1 VPDPSVS
8 ATTADR
14 PGNRL
19 SDRLS
24 DRAEDRRGDHA
35 VPGPAI
41 AETKRTLDVT
51 PGLTGEPTDAE
62 RARTIVTAGRT
73 AALSTVAVDS
83 GGVPFGSLVAH
94 AVDELGRPLL
104 CLSDLAEH
112 SRNLTADPRA
122 SVLVTEAGDGDPL
135 ASGRVTL
142 LGEVSVLAGDERA
155 TAMAS
160 YKAVHPDAFY
170 VEFSDFRIYRLE
182 VTSARFVGG
191 FGRMSWVDA
200 AGYASAEPDPLRPHR
215 AGIVEHMNNDHAD
228 SLIGFC
234 RVLAGRPDT
243 ATARMLDVDRYGFSV
258 LATDGPAGAPGN
270 PHAVRFGF
278 DAVTDTPLGVRT
290 AMIELVRR
298 VRG

>member
-14 PGNRL
+14 PG
-19 SDRLS
+19 
-24 DRAEDRRGDHA
+24 DRRNDHA
-35 VPGPAI
+35 VPGPAV
-41 AETKRTLDVT
+41 AETKRTLDAT
-51 PGLTGEPTDAE
+51 PGLIGEPTDAE
-62 RARTIVTAGRT
+62 RARTIVTAGHT

-94 AVDELGRPLL
+94 AVDGLGRPLL

-122 SVLVTEAGDGDPL
+122 SVLVTESGDGDPL
-135 ASGRVTL
+135 ALGRVTL
-142 LGEVSVLAGDERA
+142 LGEVSVLAGDERSTALA
-155 TAMAS
+155 TYQAA
-160 YKAVHPDAFY
+160 HPDAFY

-228 SLIGFC
+228 SLVAFC
-234 RVLAGRPDT
+234 RMLAGRPDT
-243 ATARMLDVDRYGFSV
+243 TTARMLDVDRYGFSV
-258 LATDGPAGAPGN
+258 LAGDGPEGDPGN
-270 PHAVRFGF
+270 LKALRFGF
-278 DAVTDTPLGVRT
+278 DAVTDTPLEVRT
-290 AMIELVRR
+290 AMVELVRR
-298 VRG
+298 VRSQA

>member
-1 VPDPSVS
+1 MPDPSVS

-41 AETKRTLDVT
+41 AETKRTLDAT
-51 PGLTGEPTDAE
+51 PGLIGEPTDAE

-73 AALSTVAVDS
+73 AALSTVAADS

-155 TAMAS
+155 TALAS

-200 AGYASAEPDPLRPHR
+200 AG
-215 AGIVEHMNNDHAD
+215 
-228 SLIGFC
+228 
-234 RVLAGRPDT
+234 
-243 ATARMLDVDRYGFSV
+243 
-258 LATDGPAGAPGN
+258 
-270 PHAVRFGF
+270 
-278 DAVTDTPLGVRT
+278 
-290 AMIELVRR
+290 
-298 VRG
+298 

>member
-1 VPDPSVS
+1 MRNTASVPRPPRRP
-8 ATTADR
+8 ADYLPGR
-14 PGNRL
+14 PG
-19 SDRLS
+19 
-24 DRAEDRRGDHA
+24 
-35 VPGPAI
+35 PGA
-41 AETKRTLDVT
+41 LD
-51 PGLTGEPTDAE
+51 DAE

-122 SVLVTEAGDGDPL
+122 SVLVTELVTEAGNGDPL

-142 LGEVSVLAGDERA
+142 LGEVAVLAGDERA
-155 TAMAS
+155 TALAS

-200 AGYASAEPDPLRPHR
+200 AGYASAEPDPLRPYR

-228 SLIGFC
+228 SLIASASC
-234 RVLAGRPDT
+234 WPAARTPRPRGCSTST
-243 ATARMLDVDRYGFSV
+243 ATASRCWPPTARR
-258 LATDGPAGAPGN
+258 ATPAT
-270 PHAVRFGF
+270 HARSESGS
-278 DAVTDTPLGVRT
+278 TR
-290 AMIELVRR
+290 
-298 VRG
+298 

>member
-14 PGNRL
+14 P
-19 SDRLS
+19 S
-24 DRAEDRRGDHA
+24 DRADDRRGDHA

-41 AETKRTLDVT
+41 AETKRTLDAT
-51 PGLTGEPTDAE
+51 PGLIGEPTDAE

-104 CLSDLAEH
+104 CMSDLAEH
-112 SRNLTADPRA
+112 SRNLTADPR
-122 SVLVTEAGDGDPL
+122 
-135 ASGRVTL
+135 
-142 LGEVSVLAGDERA
+142 
-155 TAMAS
+155 
-160 YKAVHPDAFY
+160 
-170 VEFSDFRIYRLE
+170 
-182 VTSARFVGG
+182 
-191 FGRMSWVDA
+191 
-200 AGYASAEPDPLRPHR
+200 
-215 AGIVEHMNNDHAD
+215 VEHMNNDHAD
-228 SLIGFC
+228 SLIAFC
-234 RVLAGRPDT
+234 RVLADRPDT

-258 LATDGPAGAPGN
+258 LATDGPGGDPGN
-270 PHAVRFGF
+270 PSAVRFGF